1 MKDFANIKQ
10 KRRKPTKKKTVFS
23 SRKSSTRTVSS
34 NTLMV
39 LLLISL
45 GLAATSIFYFKTDV
59 SSIKSSNV
67 TNSVTIDFPTSLM
80 ENSVLI
86 EFNEENI
93 LMECEYF
100 VQIGAYGNKKYAI
113 EAVNILDD
121 DISDLTIN
129 EVYSTNLPG
138 KLLNSVISGPY
149 LNRSAANNAKEK
161 ITKSGFDP
169 RLRTLCKEN

>member
-86 EFNEENI
+86 EFNEENV

-100 VQIGAYGNKKYAI
+100 VQVGAYGNKKYAI

>member
-1 MKDFANIKQ
+1 MKDFANLKT
-10 KRRKPTKKKTVFS
+10 KKTRSAKKKTVFS
-23 SRKSSTRTVSS
+23 SRKPSARTISS
-34 NTLMV
+34 NTLII
-39 LLLISL
+39 LIFFSF

-59 SSIKSSNV
+59 VSIKPNNTS
-67 TNSVTIDFPTSLM
+67 NSVTIDFPSSLM

-86 EFNEENI
+86 EFNENDVM
-93 LMECEYF
+93 MECEYF
-100 VQIGAYGNKKYAI
+100 VQVGAYGNKKYAI
-113 EAVNILDD
+113 EAINILTDE
-121 DISDLTIN
+121 INDLTIN
-129 EVYSTNLPG
+129 EVYSTNMPG

>member
-1 MKDFANIKQ
+1 
-10 KRRKPTKKKTVFS
+10 
-23 SRKSSTRTVSS
+23 
-34 NTLMV
+34 MV
-39 LLLISL
+39 LLCVSL

-86 EFNEENI
+86 EFNEENV

-100 VQIGAYGNKKYAI
+100 VQVGAYGNKKYAI

>member
-10 KRRKPTKKKTVFS
+10 KRRKSTKKKAVFS
-23 SRKSSTRTVSS
+23 SRKSSSKTISS

-39 LLLISL
+39 LLFISL

-59 SSIKSSNV
+59 SSIKPSNV
-67 TNSVTIDFPTSLM
+67 KNSVTIDFPTSLM

-129 EVYSTNLPG
+129 EVFSTNLPG

>member
-10 KRRKPTKKKTVFS
+10 KRRRPTKKKTVFS
-23 SRKSSTRTVSS
+23 STKSSVRTVSL

-39 LLLISL
+39 LLFISL

-59 SSIKSSNV
+59 SSIKPSNA
-67 TNSVTIDFPTSLM
+67 TNSVTIDFPSSLM

-93 LMECEYF
+93 FMECEYF
-100 VQIGAYGNKKYAI
+100 VQVGAYGNKKYAI
-113 EAVNILDD
+113 EAVNILDG
-121 DISDLTIN
+121 DIGELTIN
-129 EVYSTNLPG
+129 EVFSTNLPG

-169 RLRTLCKEN
+169 HLRTLCKEN

>member
-10 KRRKPTKKKTVFS
+10 KRRKPKKKRTVFS
-23 SRKSSTRTVSS
+23 SRKSSTRTISS

-39 LLLISL
+39 LLCVSL

-59 SSIKSSNV
+59 SSIKLSNV

-86 EFNEENI
+86 EFNEENV

-100 VQIGAYGNKKYAI
+100 VQVGAYGNKKYAI

-121 DISDLTIN
+121 DVSDLTIN
-129 EVYSTNLPG
+129 DVYSTNLPG

-169 RLRTLCKEN
+169 RLRALCKEN

>member
-10 KRRKPTKKKTVFS
+10 KRRKPKKKRTVFS
-23 SRKSSTRTVSS
+23 SRKSSTRNISS

-39 LLLISL
+39 LLCISL
-45 GLAATSIFYFKTDV
+45 GLVATSIFYFKTDV
-59 SSIKSSNV
+59 SSIKLSNV

-86 EFNEENI
+86 EFNEENV

-100 VQIGAYGNKKYAI
+100 VQVGAYGNKKYAI
-113 EAVNILDD
+113 EAVNILND

-169 RLRTLCKEN
+169 RLRALCKEN

>member
-10 KRRKPTKKKTVFS
+10 KRRKPKKKRTVFS
-23 SRKSSTRTVSS
+23 SRKSSTRTIST

-39 LLLISL
+39 LLCISL
-45 GLAATSIFYFKTDV
+45 GLVATSIFYFKTDV
-59 SSIKSSNV
+59 SSIKVSNV

-80 ENSVLI
+80 KNSVLI
-86 EFNEENI
+86 EFNEENV

-100 VQIGAYGNKKYAI
+100 VQVGAYGNKKYAI
-113 EAVNILDD
+113 EAVNILDE

>member
-10 KRRKPTKKKTVFS
+10 KRRKPKKKRTVFS
-23 SRKSSTRTVSS
+23 SRKSSTRTISS

-39 LLLISL
+39 LLCISL
-45 GLAATSIFYFKTDV
+45 GLVATSIFYFKTDV
-59 SSIKSSNV
+59 SSIKQGNV

-86 EFNEENI
+86 EFNEENV

-100 VQIGAYGNKKYAI
+100 VQVGAYGNKKYAI

-129 EVYSTNLPG
+129 DVYSTNLPG

>member
-10 KRRKPTKKKTVFS
+10 KRRKPKKKRTVFS
-23 SRKSSTRTVSS
+23 SRKSSTRTISS

-39 LLLISL
+39 LLCISL

-59 SSIKSSNV
+59 SSIKPGNV

>member
-10 KRRKPTKKKTVFS
+10 KRRKPKKKRTVFS
-23 SRKSSTRTVSS
+23 SRKSSTRTISS

-39 LLLISL
+39 LLCVSL

-59 SSIKSSNV
+59 SSIKQGNV

-86 EFNEENI
+86 EFNEENV

-100 VQIGAYGNKKYAI
+100 VQVGAYGNKKYAI

-129 EVYSTNLPG
+129 DVYSTNLPG

>member
-10 KRRKPTKKKTVFS
+10 KRRKPKKKRIVFS
-23 SRKSSTRTVSS
+23 SRKSSTRTISS

-39 LLLISL
+39 LLCISL
-45 GLAATSIFYFKTDV
+45 GLVATSIFYFKTDV
-59 SSIKSSNV
+59 SSIKPSNV

-86 EFNEENI
+86 EFNEENV

-100 VQIGAYGNKKYAI
+100 VQVGAYGNKKYAI

>member
-1 MKDFANIKQ
+1 
-10 KRRKPTKKKTVFS
+10 
-23 SRKSSTRTVSS
+23 
-34 NTLMV
+34 MV
-39 LLLISL
+39 LLCVSL

-59 SSIKSSNV
+59 SSIKQGNV

-86 EFNEENI
+86 EFNEENV

-100 VQIGAYGNKKYAI
+100 VQVGAYGNKKYAI